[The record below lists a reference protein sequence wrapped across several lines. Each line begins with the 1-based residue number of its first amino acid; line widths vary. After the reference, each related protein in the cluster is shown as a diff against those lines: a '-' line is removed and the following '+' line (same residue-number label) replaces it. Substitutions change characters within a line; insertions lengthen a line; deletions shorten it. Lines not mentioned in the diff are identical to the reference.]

1 MYNKVMRKT
10 FRAKKVLK
18 HNKKLRLY
26 YPDDTTFYL
35 YIYPAGDQGLN
46 FEFTDDDLKS
56 IMLLDADDTIS
67 EQFFE
72 PIENDEPH
80 NIYELLAEG
89 VLENRPT
96 GSDLGI
102 YDYKPVDNNIS
113 SGHKKHITSKI
124 ENISDLDC
132 NIISEDFYDEEDFD
146 FKYCMLA
153 QEDPLGSEDTQIIRT
168 FKGYLEI
175 VRPISVLRRY
185 SDDKQT
191 VSKVFIS
198 EDYIDRFHLRT
209 GDEIVCTYFQNKGQY
224 AIKSIIEI
232 NGVPYYNWYL
242 DRPLYQ
248 DIEEIY
254 DMENIAGAGE
264 YTDVISNKF
273 DLSKGDNVFMYI
285 NKNTRKANMLTK
297 FAEELS
303 GMFDKVIYIN
313 PQCKHYKLSTNKR
326 NIIKFCASASTKR
339 KFQLLTTLTG
349 ISYARRLV
357 ELGKNVAVVVDDINS
372 IALLDQE
379 IGDGKELAVSK
390 SVLTSTK
397 CSKSGSCTMFTL
409 IPLLSDAVNSFR
421 IHDIFR
427 SLESIG
433 VVIDN
438 NEIDLF
444 NSYRR

>member
-1 MYNKVMRKT
+1 MYNKVMTKT
-10 FRAKKVLK
+10 FRTKIMLK
-18 HNKKLRLY
+18 RNKKFRLY
-26 YPDDTTFYL
+26 HPNDTTFNF

-56 IMLLDADDTIS
+56 IVLLDEDDAIS
-67 EQFFE
+67 EDFFDH
-72 PIENDEPH
+72 IENDEPH

-89 VLENRPT
+89 VVEGKAT
-96 GSDLGI
+96 GADLGI
-102 YDYKPVDNNIS
+102 YNYKSVDS
-113 SGHKKHITSKI
+113 SLKPADNLKCKRPKI
-124 ENISDLDC
+124 ENINDLSS
-132 NIISEDFYDEEDFD
+132 NTGFEYFDEKDFD

-153 QEDPLGSEDTQIIRT
+153 QEDPIGGEETQIIRT

-175 VRPISVLRRY
+175 IRPISVLRRY
-185 SDDKQT
+185 SDDNQAL
-191 VSKVFIS
+191 SKVFVS

-209 GDEIVCTYFQNKGQY
+209 GDEIVCTYIQSKGQY
-224 AIKSIIEI
+224 VIKSIIEI
-232 NGVPYYNWYL
+232 NGVPYYNWTL

-254 DMENIAGAGE
+254 NLENIDGVGE
-264 YTDVISNKF
+264 YTDIIRDKF

-285 NKNTRKANMLTK
+285 NKNTRKANMLMK
-297 FAEELS
+297 FVDELS
-303 GMFDKVIYIN
+303 EMFDKVVYIN
-313 PQCKHYKLSTNKR
+313 PQFKHYKLSTNKR
-326 NIIKFCASASTKR
+326 NVIKFCASATTR
-339 KFQLLTTLTG
+339 AKFQLLTTLTG
-349 ISYARRLV
+349 IAHARRLV
-357 ELGKNVAVVVDDINS
+357 ELGKNVAVVVDEINS

-379 IGDGKELAVSK
+379 VGDGKDLAVSK
-390 SVLTSTK
+390 AVLTSTIHSK
-397 CSKSGSCTMFTL
+397 CGSCTMFTL
-409 IPLLSDAVNSFR
+409 VPLLSDAVNSFK